1 MPMYDANDIVEQ
13 KNRDKRKKRLTRL
26 IIVLVLISI
35 AGTLYL
41 TNELW
46 LPKLRGIGRQY
57 STIVNDGRLAEGNF
71 PIEINGGATYQLSC
85 SDENVI
91 VMSDAYIYFYNEE
104 GGEIRR
110 RQHALTNAVMEAKN
124 GRALLFESGGT
135 EFSVEDRAG
144 LLYTNKLDKNIMF
157 ARLSNEGYTAVV
169 TTSDNYDCEIFVY
182 DRKGTEIYS
191 RKCVE
196 RVNDISFEAGSK
208 GCVISYFYA
217 ENGALVTSVQA
228 ASFTEKK
235 EKWNSPGLDT
245 LGLDV
250 YNFDGGAFVLGIDA
264 CGYVDSKG
272 QISSFYR
279 YQGDLAGGESENGES
294 AVIINSDDRR
304 RYEMVLFKDGSSEP
318 KIIEF
323 DSPLIDVKV
332 SGGLAYVMK
341 KDAVLAYDFTG
352 KLRSTATVNDSY
364 TGFVRSDNY
373 VFLKSYN
380 KIDRINYES

>member
-1 MPMYDANDIVEQ
+1 MYDANDIVEQ

-304 RYEMVLFKDGSSEP
+304 RYEMALFKDGSSEP

>member
-26 IIVLVLISI
+26 IILLVLVAIG
-35 AGTLYL
+35 GTLYL
-41 TNELW
+41 TNEMW
-46 LPKLRGIGRQY
+46 LPKLRGLGRQY

-71 PIEINGGATYQLSC
+71 PIEINGGAQYQLSC
-85 SDENVI
+85 TDENVI

-104 GGEIRR
+104 GGEVRR
-110 RQHALTNAVMEAKN
+110 RQHALTNALMEANN

-144 LLYTNKLDKNIMF
+144 VLYSSKLEKNIMF
-157 ARLSNEGYTAVV
+157 ARLSKEGYTAVV
-169 TTSDNYDCEIFVY
+169 TTSDNYDCEIYVY
-182 DRKGTEIYS
+182 DRKGTVIYD

-196 RVNDISFEAGSK
+196 HVNDISFTEGSK

-217 ENGALVTSVQA
+217 ENGTLVTSVQA
-228 ASFTEKK
+228 ASFTEEK

-250 YNFDGGAFVLGIDA
+250 YNFDGGAFVLGFDA
-264 CGYVDSKG
+264 CGYVDSSG

-304 RYEMVLFKDGSSEP
+304 RYEMALFRDGSSEP
-318 KIIEF
+318 IIIEF

-332 SGGLAYVMK
+332 SDGLAYVMK

-352 KLRSTATVNDSY
+352 KLRSTAKVNDSY

>member
-304 RYEMVLFKDGSSEP
+304 RYEMALFKDGSSEP

>member
-13 KNRDKRKKRLTRL
+13 KNRDKRRKRLTKLL
-26 IIVLVLISI
+26 IILALVS
-35 AGTLYL
+35 AAAALYF
-41 TNELW
+41 TQELW
-46 LPKLRGIGRQY
+46 MPKLRGLGTQY
-57 STIVNDGRLAEGNF
+57 KTIVNDGRLAEGNF
-71 PIEINGGATYQLSC
+71 PIEINGGAQYQLSC
-85 SDENVI
+85 SNENVI
-91 VMSDAYIYFYNEE
+91 VMSDSYIYFYNEE
-104 GGEIRR
+104 GGELKR
-110 RQHALTNAVMEAKN
+110 RQHALTNAVMEAAN

-135 EFSVEDRAG
+135 EFSVEDRSG
-144 LLYTNKLDKNIMF
+144 VLYTNKLDKNIMF
-157 ARLSNEGYTAVV
+157 ARLSKEGYTAVV

-182 DRKGTEIYS
+182 DRRGKEIYK

-196 RVNDISFEAGSK
+196 RVNDISFEEGSK

-217 ENGALVTSVQA
+217 ENGALVTSVQE
-228 ASFTEKK
+228 ASFTEDK

-250 YNFDGGAFVLGIDA
+250 YNFDDGAFVLGMDA

-279 YQGDLAGGESENGES
+279 YEGDFAGGASEDGKS

-304 RYEMVLFKDGSSEP
+304 RYEMALFKDGSSEP
-318 KIIEF
+318 TVLEF
-323 DSPLIDVKV
+323 DSPLIDVTV
-332 SGGLAYVMK
+332 EDGLAFVMK

-352 KLRSTATVNDSY
+352 KLRSTAAVNDSY
-364 TGFVRSDNY
+364 TGFVRSENY
-373 VFLKSYN
+373 VYLKSYN

>member
-13 KNRDKRKKRLTRL
+13 KNRDKRRRRLTKL
-26 IIVLVLISI
+26 IAILCVAILGAVLYF
-35 AGTLYL
+35 TQ
-41 TNELW
+41 ELW
-46 LPKLRGIGRQY
+46 LPKLRGIGTQY
-57 STIVNDGRLAEGNF
+57 KTIVNDGRLAEGNF
-71 PIEINGGATYQLSC
+71 PIEINGGAQYQLSC
-85 SDENVI
+85 SNENVI

-104 GGEIRR
+104 GGEIKR
-110 RQHALTNAVMEAKN
+110 RQHALSNAVMEAVN

-135 EFSVEDRAG
+135 EFSVEDKSG
-144 LLYTNKLDKNIMF
+144 VLYTNKLDRNIMF
-157 ARLSNEGYTAVV
+157 ARLSKEGYTAVV
-169 TTSDNYDCEIFVY
+169 TTSDNYDCEIKVY
-182 DRKGTEIYS
+182 DRKGKFIYG
-191 RKCVE
+191 RQCVE
-196 RVNDISFEAGSK
+196 RVNDISFQEGSK

-217 ENGALVTSVQA
+217 ENGALVTSVQE
-228 ASFTEKK
+228 ASFTEDK
-235 EKWNSPGLDT
+235 EKWNSPGIDT

-279 YQGDLAGGESENGES
+279 YEGDFAGGSSEDGQS

-304 RYEMVLFKDGSSEP
+304 RYEMALFADGSSEP
-318 KIIEF
+318 VIIEF
-323 DSPLIDVKV
+323 DSPLIDVTV
-332 SGGLAYVMK
+332 EDGLAYVMK
-341 KDAVLAYDFTG
+341 KDAVLAYDFKG

-364 TGFVRSDNY
+364 TGFVKSDSY